1 MKKKDSNAQRF
12 INAYNEIDYAIRIQ
26 HGFKRSMSFS
36 DVIRRAVPLNYLV
49 RKYEED
55 LIDFGRLRNAII
67 HGGNDEFIIAEPHLD
82 VVEKIEKIAEA
93 ITTPPKALDVIGNKD
108 VLCAQHDLLLIDII
122 QLISTSEFS
131 NIPIYKDGGLIGITN
146 GQRILDF
153 IGKAIA
159 DKKNVDEYIKTTK
172 IEDILN
178 PEILNKYYEVVDVNA
193 TIEQVLNLFYQ
204 NRKIVAVL
212 ITKTGSINEVP
223 LGIVTASDVIT
234 MNNIL
239 DNY

>member
-1 MKKKDSNAQRF
+1 MKNKESNAQRF
-12 INAYNEIDYAIRIQ
+12 INAYNAIDYAIRVQ
-26 HGFKRSMSFS
+26 HDFKRSMSFS

-49 RKYEED
+49 RKYEDD

-67 HGGNDEFIIAEPHLD
+67 HGGNEEFIIAEPHLD
-82 VVEKIEKIAEA
+82 VVEKIEKIASA
-93 ITTPPKALDVIGNKD
+93 ITTPPKALDVVCNKD

-122 QLISTSEFS
+122 ELIATSEFS
-131 NIPIYKDGGLIGITN
+131 NIPVYKDGGLIGITN
-146 GQRILDF
+146 GQRILDC
-153 IGKAIA
+153 IGKAIQ
-159 DKKNVDEYIKTTK
+159 KNINIDEYIKTTK

-178 PEILNKYYEVVDVNA
+178 PEILNNYYEVVDVNA
-193 TIEQVLNLFYQ
+193 SIEQILNIFYQ